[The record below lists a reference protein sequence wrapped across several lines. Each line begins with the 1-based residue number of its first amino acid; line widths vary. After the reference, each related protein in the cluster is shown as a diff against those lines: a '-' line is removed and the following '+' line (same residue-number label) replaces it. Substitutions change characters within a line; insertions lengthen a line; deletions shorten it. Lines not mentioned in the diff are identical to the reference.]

1 MNWIKDVGPGVL
13 IAAAF
18 IGPGTVTLCTIAG
31 ASYGYSLLWAL
42 LLSIIAT
49 IVLQEMALR
58 IGLITNKGLAEVIR
72 VSIKNKFINR
82 LLILLILCS
91 ILIGNAAYEAGN
103 ITGASLGIIAIIGR
117 ETLNYIPLLIGFIAF
132 IILYIGDYKVLERSL
147 IFLVIT
153 MSVSFMITAIM
164 TKPDLFSLL
173 DGLFMPKINSESL
186 LVVLG
191 LIGTTVVPYNLFLH
205 SSLVKEKWNDIS
217 KLKTARIESFISIII
232 GGIVSMAIIITAA
245 SVSNDNVKSVMDLA
259 KGLEPLYG
267 KFAIYF
273 LGIGLFASGITSSIT
288 APLAAAYVAKS
299 CFGWS
304 GSLKSFNFRIVW
316 FFVLLIGVIVSLLKL
331 NPIEVIKFAQF
342 SNSLLLPIVAILLF
356 WLINNKT
363 IFKNSYSYKLQNI
376 LVIVIILITIILG
389 AKGVISPVSYTHVR
403 ANET

>member
-117 ETLNYIPLLIGFIAF
+117 ETLNYIPLLIGFISF

-389 AKGVISPVSYTHVR
+389 AKGVISLI
-403 ANET
+403 

>member
-1 MNWIKDVGPGVL
+1 MKWIKDIGPGVL

-18 IGPGTVTLCTIAG
+18 IGPGTVTLCSIAG
-31 ASYGYSLLWAL
+31 ASFGYSLLWAL

-58 IGLITNKGLAEVIR
+58 IGLITNKSLGEVIR
-72 VSIKNKFINR
+72 VSIKNKFFNR
-82 LLILLILCS
+82 SLILLILCS

-103 ITGASLGIIAIIGR
+103 ITGASLGIIAITNND
-117 ETLNYIPLLIGFIAF
+117 TLNYTPLLIGFIAF
-132 IILYIGDYKVLERSL
+132 IILYIGDYKILERSL
-147 IFLVIT
+147 IFLVIV
-153 MSVSFMITAIM
+153 MSISFLITAIM
-164 TKPDLFSLL
+164 TKPDIPSLL
-173 DGLFMPKINSESL
+173 NGLFIPNINSESL

-217 KLKTARIESFISIII
+217 KLKTARIESLISIII

-245 SVSNDNVKSVMDLA
+245 SVSNDNVKNVMDLA

-299 CFGWS
+299 CFGWG
-304 GSLKSFNFRIVW
+304 GSLKSLNFRIVW
-316 FFVLLIGVIVSLLKL
+316 FFVLFIGVIVSLLKL

-342 SNSLLLPIVAILLF
+342 SNSLLLPIIAILLF
-356 WLINNKT
+356 WLINNKA

-376 LVIVIILITIILG
+376 LVTVIILITIILG
-389 AKGVISPVSYTHVR
+389 AKGVISLI
-403 ANET
+403 

>member
-132 IILYIGDYKVLERSL
+132 VILYIGDYKVLERSL

-389 AKGVISPVSYTHVR
+389 AKGVISLI
-403 ANET
+403 

>member
-363 IFKNSYSYKLQNI
+363 IFKNSYSYKSQNI

-389 AKGVISPVSYTHVR
+389 AKGVISLI
-403 ANET
+403 

>member
-1 MNWIKDVGPGVL
+1 MKWIKDVGPGVL

-18 IGPGTVTLCTIAG
+18 IGPGTVTLCSIAG
-31 ASYGYSLLWAL
+31 ASFGYSLLWAL

-82 LLILLILCS
+82 FLILLILCS

-103 ITGASLGIIAIIGR
+103 ITGASLGIIAIINS

-132 IILYIGDYKVLERSL
+132 IILYIGDYKILERSL
-147 IFLVIT
+147 IFLVIV
-153 MSVSFMITAIM
+153 MSVSFLITAIM
-164 TKPDLFSLL
+164 TRPDLSSLL
-173 DGLFMPKINSESL
+173 NGLFIPKINSESL
-186 LVVLG
+186 IVVLG

-245 SVSNDNVKSVMDLA
+245 SVSNDNIRSVIDLA

-299 CFGWS
+299 CFGWR
-304 GSLKSFNFRIVW
+304 GSLKSLNFRLVW
-316 FFVLLIGVIVSLLKL
+316 FLILLIGVVVSLLKL

-342 SNSLLLPIVAILLF
+342 SNSLLLPIIAILLF
-356 WLINNKT
+356 WLINNRS
-363 IFKNSYSYKLQNI
+363 IFQNSYSYKLQNI
-376 LVIVIILITIILG
+376 LVSVIILITIILG
-389 AKGVISPVSYTHVR
+389 VKGIM
-403 ANET
+403 NLI

>member
-245 SVSNDNVKSVMDLA
+245 SVSNDNVKSVIDLA

-389 AKGVISPVSYTHVR
+389 AKGVISLI
-403 ANET
+403 